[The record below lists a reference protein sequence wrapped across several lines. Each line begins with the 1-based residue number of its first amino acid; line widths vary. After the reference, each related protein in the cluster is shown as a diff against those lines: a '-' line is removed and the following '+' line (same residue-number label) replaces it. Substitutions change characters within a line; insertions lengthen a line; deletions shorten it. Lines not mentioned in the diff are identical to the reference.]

1 MNHLSQIAD
10 KLSQYDLDAMLIVSE
25 PGERYAVG
33 FQGEGYVLVTREG
46 SQYSTDGRYIEAA
59 QKQVTGGGG
68 GPHLPGA
75 EPPGAGQGF
84 PGGPRP
90 EAGWAL
96 RAPLSAWPST
106 RSAGELPQGMRADP
120 GPGAAGRPAGLQR

>member
-46 SQYSTDGRYIEAA
+46 SRYSTDGRYIEAA
-59 QKQVTGGGG
+59 QKAGDRGGGG
-68 GPHLPGA
+68 SHLPGA
-75 EPPGAGQGF
+75 EPPGAW
-84 PGGPRP
+84 PGIF
-90 EAGWAL
+90 W
-96 RAPLSAWPST
+96 
-106 RSAGELPQGMRADP
+106 
-120 GPGAAGRPAGLQR
+120 RPAA

>member
-46 SQYSTDGRYIEAA
+46 SRYSTDGRYIEAA
-59 QKQVTGGGG
+59 QKQVTGAEVVLISRERS
-68 GPHLPGA
+68 HLA
-75 EPPGAGQGF
+75 NRSLALWRSSPPWSR
-84 PGGPRP
+84 PRRSP
-90 EAGWAL
+90 T
-96 RAPLSAWPST
+96 RPL
-106 RSAGELPQGMRADP
+106 
-120 GPGAAGRPAGLQR
+120 GRF